1 VSAQQ
6 SSVPDGTAAP
16 GRRGDGSLR
25 RLRWLFW
32 GVALVVGILAGVLI
46 GVLRG
51 TSGGPAAVPTTIAP
65 AGPDASW
72 AAGARPAPDFALTD
86 QAGMPISLSRFR
98 GRPVILTFIDPLCRN
113 LCPTEAKILERAEA
127 SFPAARRPAIVA
139 VSVNQ
144 WGNARRNLLVDMTK
158 WKLTSDWHWA
168 VGSAAKLRAVW
179 AAYQIAV
186 QDSPKTVAGVTV
198 HNISH
203 TEGAFLIDPRGD
215 QRALYLYPFRAPDV
229 ARTVRQLARAQ
240 G

>member
-1 VSAQQ
+1 VSVQQ
-6 SSVPDGTAAP
+6 PSVPEGTSAE
-16 GRRGDGSLR
+16 RHGDGSLR

-32 GVALVVGILAGVLI
+32 GVALVVGVAAGVLI
-46 GVLRG
+46 GVLR
-51 TSGGPAAVPTTIAP
+51 TSQPAAVPTAVPP
-65 AGPDASW
+65 AGPDVTW
-72 AAGARPAPDFALTD
+72 AAGARAAPDFQLTD
-86 QAGMPISLSRFR
+86 QAGKPVSLARFR

-113 LCPTEAKILERAEA
+113 LCPTEAKILERVET

-144 WGNARRNLLVDMTK
+144 WGNARRNLVVDMKK
-158 WKLTSDWHWA
+158 WKLTRDWHWA
-168 VGSAAKLRAVW
+168 VGASAKLREVW

-198 HNISH
+198 HNIIH

-229 ARTVRQLARAQ
+229 ARTVRQLEGAQ

>member
-1 VSAQQ
+1 MPEGTSAPQRQ
-6 SSVPDGTAAP
+6 ADS
-16 GRRGDGSLR
+16 SLR

-32 GVALVVGILAGVLI
+32 GVALLVGIAAGVLI
-46 GVLRG
+46 GVMRSSRQ
-51 TSGGPAAVPTTIAP
+51 TAIPTTIAP
-65 AGPDASW
+65 AGADATW
-72 AAGARPAPDFALTD
+72 AAGTRPAPDFRLTD
-86 QAGMPISLSRFR
+86 QAGKPVSLARFH

-113 LCPTEAKILERAEA
+113 LCPTEAKILQRVEA
-127 SFPAARRPAIVA
+127 DFPAARRPAIVA

-144 WGNARRNLLVDMTK
+144 WGNARRNLLVDMRK
-158 WKLTSDWHWA
+158 WKLKLDWHWA
-168 VGSAAKLRAVW
+168 VGPPAKLRAVW

-229 ARTVRQLARAQ
+229 ARTVRQLA
-240 G
+240 GS